1 MKGIIYFILSIL
13 GTCLIGVLA
22 FLQIN
27 AVTNWV
33 SVEGLE
39 TIITYVTAF
48 GAIGLLAI
56 FCFTNFV
63 GSPLKIVFFIIL
75 VLVIII
81 YLIVTLKPEWI
92 AKIFGIE
99 QSVNNFFKSLKV
111 V

>member
-1 MKGIIYFILSIL
+1 MKSVVYFVLSII
-13 GTCLIGVLA
+13 GTCLIGILA
-22 FLQIN
+22 FLEIN

-39 TIITYVTAF
+39 TAITYVTAF
-48 GAIGLLAI
+48 GAIGLLAV

-75 VLVIII
+75 VLVVIV

-92 AKIFGIE
+92 QQIFGVE
-99 QSVNNFFKSLKV
+99 QTAMFRLT
-111 V
+111 

>member
-1 MKGIIYFILSIL
+1 MKSTIYFILSIL
-13 GTCLIGVLA
+13 GTCLIGILA

-39 TIITYVTAF
+39 TAITYVTAF
-48 GAIGLLAI
+48 GAIGLLAV

-63 GSPLKIVFFIIL
+63 GSPLKIIFFIIL
-75 VLVIII
+75 VLVIIV
-81 YLIVTLKPEWI
+81 YLIVTLKPDWI

-99 QSVNNFFKSLKV
+99 QEIATFFKSL
-111 V
+111 